1 MARIEGTA
9 TAITSV
15 RSGAESLRT
24 TIPAWVVKHLEL
36 AKNDR
41 VDWKLDKQDNVWMV
55 KIEKVGDSH

>member
-36 AKNDR
+36 TKDDR
-41 VDWKLDKQDNVWMV
+41 LDWRLDKDGNVWMV
-55 KIEKVGDSH
+55 KISKEVEKA